1 MELSGAI
8 GVSGG
13 SVEFGNLT
21 PDRKALSHLGSPS
34 GCAEPMSSRSKM
46 RRDAAKGRQ
55 EPLGMPRRFEAFHRP
70 FTLSGEL
77 MRVLGAVEF
86 STDVK
91 CCDES
96 GGRFMLV
103 AERAMPWSAW
113 RLLSWHA
120 RSARCVVGVCGG

>member
-1 MELSGAI
+1 MTTGPKVLS
-8 GVSGG
+8 
-13 SVEFGNLT
+13 
-21 PDRKALSHLGSPS
+21 
-34 GCAEPMSSRSKM
+34 
-46 RRDAAKGRQ
+46 DAAERKQ
-55 EPLGMPRRFEAFHRP
+55 EPLGLPRRGEAFHHP
-70 FTLSGEL
+70 FPDPGRL
-77 MRVLGAVEF
+77 MGVLGPVEF

>member
-1 MELSGAI
+1 MITLYALAAAFGI
-8 GVSGG
+8 GV
-13 SVEFGNLT
+13 LW
-21 PDRKALSHLGSPS
+21 LG
-34 GCAEPMSSRSKM
+34 
-46 RRDAAKGRQ
+46 
-55 EPLGMPRRFEAFHRP
+55 
-70 FTLSGEL
+70 TN
-77 MRVLGAVEF
+77 EF

-91 CCDES
+91 CCDDS

>member
-1 MELSGAI
+1 MDQPGVI
-8 GVSGG
+8 GISGG
-13 SVEFGNLT
+13 SVGLGDLI
-21 PDRKALSHLGSPS
+21 PDCEALDHFGSPS
-34 GCAEPMSSRSKM
+34 GRAEPMPSRPK

-55 EPLGMPRRFEAFHRP
+55 EPLGMPHRFKAFHRP
-70 FTLSGEL
+70 FALPGGL
-77 MRVLGAVEF
+77 MRILSTVEF

-120 RSARCVVGVCGG
+120 RCSST